1 MSGHLMA
8 HPMLSLAQIRSRV
21 FKAINLENVKSAL
34 AQATGGGNAKNPVPS
49 AALLDISSP
58 SALKDCGG

>member
-8 HPMLSLAQIRSRV
+8 TSILSLAQIRSHI
-21 FKAINLENVKSAL
+21 FKAINLESVMSAL
-34 AQATGGGNAKNPVPS
+34 AQATGGGNAKNPVPT

>member
-1 MSGHLMA
+1 MA
-8 HPMLSLAQIRSRV
+8 HPMLSLAQIRSHV
-21 FKAINLENVKSAL
+21 FEAINLESVKSAL
-34 AQATGGGNAKNPVPS
+34 AQATGGGNAKKTVAT